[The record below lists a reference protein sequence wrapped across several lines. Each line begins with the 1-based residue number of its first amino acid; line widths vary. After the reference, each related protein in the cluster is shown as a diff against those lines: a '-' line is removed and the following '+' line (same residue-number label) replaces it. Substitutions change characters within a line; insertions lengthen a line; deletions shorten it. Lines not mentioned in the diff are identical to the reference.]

1 VKIKTQLRPG
11 ILIIAVLVAGTPI
24 LGDDLDTRVA
34 TVLKATPL
42 IDGHNDLPWQY
53 LRRVNNHLSQLDL
66 ASDLTQI
73 DNPTDTDLP
82 RLRRGM
88 VGGLFWSVYVPI
100 EAYGGNPSAVQA
112 VINQIDFVKRL
123 VNHYDSDLEL
133 ALDASSIR
141 RIHASGKIASLIGME
156 GGHSINNSLAS
167 LRQLYDLGARYM
179 TLTHSKGL
187 LWADSATDTQRHGGL
202 TQFGE
207 LVVLEMNRLGMMVD
221 LSHVSVETMRDALRV
236 SRSPVIFSHSSAY
249 GVTQHARNVPD
260 DVLALVGKKRGVVMV
275 NYLTSYVS
283 ESMRLH
289 RVALERHEEMLN
301 QDHDPDRVAELMS
314 QWSARHPAPEV
325 TLFDVADH
333 IDHIKAVAGIEAIG
347 LGADFDGMPPGPVGL
362 EDVSTYPALLK
373 ELLIRGYSDQ
383 DIAKIAGENL
393 LRVMNDA
400 EAVAAR
406 LQTLE
411 PPRDDLLHE
420 IDFEHDFEHNA
431 AQAQ

>member
-1 VKIKTQLRPG
+1 MNIVMRLCPRV
-11 ILIIAVLVAGTPI
+11 LMIAVLVSGNLVLA
-24 LGDDLDTRVA
+24 DDLDTRVA

-53 LRRVNNHLSQLDL
+53 HRRVNNHLSQLDL

-73 DNPTDTDLP
+73 ERPTDTDLP
-82 RLRRGM
+82 RLRRGR

-100 EAYGGNPSAVQA
+100 EGYGGKPSAVQA
-112 VINQIDFVKRL
+112 VMDQIDLVKRL
-123 VNHYDSDLEL
+123 INHHEDDLEL

-141 RIHASGKIASLIGME
+141 RIHKAGKIASLIGME

-167 LRQLYDLGARYM
+167 LRQLYELGARYM

-187 LWADSATDTQRHGGL
+187 LWADSATDTPRHGGL
-202 TQFGE
+202 TGFGE

-236 SRSPVIFSHSSAY
+236 SRAPVIFSHSSAY
-249 GVTQHARNVPD
+249 AVTQHARNVPD
-260 DVLALVGKKRGVVMV
+260 DILALVGKKRGVVMV

-283 ESMRLH
+283 EPMRLY
-289 RVALERHEEMLN
+289 RVALERHQAMLN
-301 QDHDPDRVAELMS
+301 RDHEPDAAGELMA
-314 QWSARHPAPEV
+314 QWSALHPAPEV

-383 DIAKIAGENL
+383 DIANIAGENL
-393 LRVMNDA
+393 LRVMTDV

-406 LQTLE
+406 LRTLE
-411 PPRDDLLHE
+411 TPRDDLLHE
-420 IDFEHDFEHNA
+420 IDRMHS
-431 AQAQ
+431 AQKTQ

>member
-1 VKIKTQLRPG
+1 M
-11 ILIIAVLVAGTPI
+11 IAVLVSGNLVLA
-24 LGDDLDTRVA
+24 DDLDTRVA

-53 LRRVNNHLSQLDL
+53 HRRVNNHLSQLDL

-73 DNPTDTDLP
+73 ERPTDTDLP
-82 RLRRGM
+82 RLRRGR
-88 VGGLFWSVYVPI
+88 VGGLFWSVYIPI
-100 EAYGGNPSAVQA
+100 EGYGGKPSAVQA
-112 VINQIDFVKRL
+112 VMDQIDLVKRL
-123 VNHYDSDLEL
+123 INHHEDDLEL

-141 RIHASGKIASLIGME
+141 RIHKAGKIASLIGME

-167 LRQLYDLGARYM
+167 LRQLYELGARYM

-187 LWADSATDTQRHGGL
+187 LWADSATDTPRHGGL
-202 TQFGE
+202 TGFGE

-236 SRSPVIFSHSSAY
+236 SRAPVIFSHSSAY
-249 GVTQHARNVPD
+249 AVTQHARNVPD
-260 DVLALVGKKRGVVMV
+260 DILALVGKKRGVVMV

-283 ESMRLH
+283 EPMRLY
-289 RVALERHEEMLN
+289 RVALERHQAMLN
-301 QDHDPDRVAELMS
+301 RDHEPDAAGELMA
-314 QWSARHPAPEV
+314 QWSALHPAPEV

-383 DIAKIAGENL
+383 DIANIAGENL
-393 LRVMNDA
+393 LRVMTDV

-406 LQTLE
+406 LRTLE
-411 PPRDDLLHE
+411 TPRDDLLHE
-420 IDFEHDFEHNA
+420 IDRMHS
-431 AQAQ
+431 AQKTQ

>member
-1 VKIKTQLRPG
+1 MKIKTQLRPG

-88 VGGLFWSVYVPI
+88 VGGIFWSVYVPI

-301 QDHDPDRVAELMS
+301 QDHEPDRVAELMS

>member
-1 VKIKTQLRPG
+1 MNIVMRLCPRV
-11 ILIIAVLVAGTPI
+11 LMIAVLASGNPVLA
-24 LGDDLDTRVA
+24 DDLDTRVA

-53 LRRVNNHLSQLDL
+53 HRRVNNHLSQLDL

-73 DNPTDTDLP
+73 ERPTDTDLP
-82 RLRRGM
+82 RLRRGR
-88 VGGLFWSVYVPI
+88 VGGLFWSVYIPI
-100 EAYGGNPSAVQA
+100 EGYGGKPSAVQA
-112 VINQIDFVKRL
+112 VMDQIDLVKRL
-123 VNHYDSDLEL
+123 INHHEDDLEL

-141 RIHASGKIASLIGME
+141 RIHKAGKIASLIGME

-167 LRQLYDLGARYM
+167 LRQLYELGARYM

-187 LWADSATDTQRHGGL
+187 LWADSATDTPRHGGL
-202 TQFGE
+202 TGFGE

-236 SRSPVIFSHSSAY
+236 SRAPVIFSHSSAY
-249 GVTQHARNVPD
+249 AVTQHARNVPD
-260 DVLALVGKKRGVVMV
+260 DILALVGKKRGVVMV

-283 ESMRLH
+283 EPMRLY
-289 RVALERHEEMLN
+289 RVALERHQAMLN
-301 QDHDPDRVAELMS
+301 RDHEPDAAGELMA
-314 QWSARHPAPEV
+314 QWSALHPAPEV

-383 DIAKIAGENL
+383 DIANIAGENL
-393 LRVMNDA
+393 LRVMTDV

-406 LQTLE
+406 LRTLE
-411 PPRDDLLHE
+411 TPRDDLLHD
-420 IDFEHDFEHNA
+420 IDRMHS
-431 AQAQ
+431 AQKTQ

>member
-1 VKIKTQLRPG
+1 MNIVMRLCPRV
-11 ILIIAVLVAGTPI
+11 LMIAVLVSGNLVLA
-24 LGDDLDTRVA
+24 DDLDTRVA

-53 LRRVNNHLSQLDL
+53 HRRVNNHLSQLDL

-73 DNPTDTDLP
+73 ERPTDTDLP
-82 RLRRGM
+82 RLRRGR
-88 VGGLFWSVYVPI
+88 VGGLFWSVYIPI
-100 EAYGGNPSAVQA
+100 EGYGGKPSAVQA
-112 VINQIDFVKRL
+112 VMDQIDLVKRL
-123 VNHYDSDLEL
+123 INHHEDDLEL

-141 RIHASGKIASLIGME
+141 RIHKAGKIASLIGME

-167 LRQLYDLGARYM
+167 LRQLYELGARYM

-187 LWADSATDTQRHGGL
+187 LWADSATDTPRHGGL
-202 TQFGE
+202 TGFGE

-236 SRSPVIFSHSSAY
+236 SRAPVIFSHSSAY
-249 GVTQHARNVPD
+249 AVTQHARNVPD
-260 DVLALVGKKRGVVMV
+260 DILALVGKKRGVVMV

-283 ESMRLH
+283 EPMRLY
-289 RVALERHEEMLN
+289 RVALERHQAMLN
-301 QDHDPDRVAELMS
+301 RDHEPDAAGELMA
-314 QWSARHPAPEV
+314 QWSALHPAPEV

-383 DIAKIAGENL
+383 DIANIAGENL
-393 LRVMNDA
+393 LRVMTDV

-406 LQTLE
+406 LRTLE
-411 PPRDDLLHE
+411 TPRDDLLHE
-420 IDFEHDFEHNA
+420 IDRMHS
-431 AQAQ
+431 AQKTQ

>member
-1 VKIKTQLRPG
+1 MNIVMRLCPRV
-11 ILIIAVLVAGTPI
+11 LMIAVLVSGNLVLA
-24 LGDDLDTRVA
+24 DDLDTRVA

-53 LRRVNNHLSQLDL
+53 HRRVNNHLSQLDL

-73 DNPTDTDLP
+73 ERPTDTDLP
-82 RLRRGM
+82 RLRRGR
-88 VGGLFWSVYVPI
+88 VGGLFWSVYIPI
-100 EAYGGNPSAVQA
+100 EGYGGKPSAVQA
-112 VINQIDFVKRL
+112 VMDQIDLVKRL
-123 VNHYDSDLEL
+123 INHHEDDLEL

-141 RIHASGKIASLIGME
+141 RIHKAGKIASLIGME

-167 LRQLYDLGARYM
+167 LRQLYELGARYM

-187 LWADSATDTQRHGGL
+187 LWADSATDTPRHGGL
-202 TQFGE
+202 TGFGE

-236 SRSPVIFSHSSAY
+236 SRAPVIFSHSSAY
-249 GVTQHARNVPD
+249 AVTQHARNVPD
-260 DVLALVGKKRGVVMV
+260 DILALVGKKRGVVMV

-283 ESMRLH
+283 EPMRLY
-289 RVALERHEEMLN
+289 RVALERHQAMLN
-301 QDHDPDRVAELMS
+301 RDHEPD
-314 QWSARHPAPEV
+314 
-325 TLFDVADH
+325 
-333 IDHIKAVAGIEAIG
+333 IEAIG

-383 DIAKIAGENL
+383 DIANIAGENL
-393 LRVMNDA
+393 LRVMTDV

-406 LQTLE
+406 LRTLE
-411 PPRDDLLHE
+411 TPRDDLLHE
-420 IDFEHDFEHNA
+420 IDRMHS
-431 AQAQ
+431 AQKTQ

>member
-1 VKIKTQLRPG
+1 MNIVMRLCPRV
-11 ILIIAVLVAGTPI
+11 LMIAVLASGNLVLA
-24 LGDDLDTRVA
+24 DDLDTRVA

-53 LRRVNNHLSQLDL
+53 HRRVNNHLSQLDL

-73 DNPTDTDLP
+73 ERPTDTDLP
-82 RLRRGM
+82 RLRRGR
-88 VGGLFWSVYVPI
+88 VGGLFWSVYIPI
-100 EAYGGNPSAVQA
+100 EGYGGKPSAVQA
-112 VINQIDFVKRL
+112 AMDQIDLVKRL
-123 VNHYDSDLEL
+123 INHHEDDLEL
-133 ALDASSIR
+133 VLDASSIR
-141 RIHASGKIASLIGME
+141 RIHKAGKIASLIGME

-167 LRQLYDLGARYM
+167 LRQLYELGARYM

-187 LWADSATDTQRHGGL
+187 LWADSATDTPRHGGL
-202 TQFGE
+202 TGFGE

-236 SRSPVIFSHSSAY
+236 SRAPVIFSHSSAY
-249 GVTQHARNVPD
+249 AVTQHARNVPD
-260 DVLALVGKKRGVVMV
+260 DILALVGKKRGVVMV

-283 ESMRLH
+283 EPMRLY
-289 RVALERHEEMLN
+289 RVALERHQAMLN
-301 QDHDPDRVAELMS
+301 RDHEPDAAGELMA
-314 QWSARHPAPEV
+314 QWSALHPAPEV

-393 LRVMNDA
+393 LRVMTDV

-406 LQTLE
+406 LRTLE
-411 PPRDDLLHE
+411 TPRDDLLHE
-420 IDFEHDFEHNA
+420 IDRMHS
-431 AQAQ
+431 AQKTQ

>member
-1 VKIKTQLRPG
+1 MKIKTQLCPG

-82 RLRRGM
+82 RLRRGL
-88 VGGLFWSVYVPI
+88 VGGIFWSVYVPI

-420 IDFEHDFEHNA
+420 IDFEHNFEHNA

>member
-1 VKIKTQLRPG
+1 MNIVMRLCPRV
-11 ILIIAVLVAGTPI
+11 LMIAVLVSGNLVLA
-24 LGDDLDTRVA
+24 DDLDTRVA

-53 LRRVNNHLSQLDL
+53 HRRVNNHLSQLDL

-73 DNPTDTDLP
+73 ERPTDTDLP
-82 RLRRGM
+82 RLRRGR
-88 VGGLFWSVYVPI
+88 VGGLFWSVYIPI
-100 EAYGGNPSAVQA
+100 EGYGGKPSAVQA
-112 VINQIDFVKRL
+112 VMDQIDLVKRL
-123 VNHYDSDLEL
+123 INHHEDDLEL
-133 ALDASSIR
+133 ALDARSIR
-141 RIHASGKIASLIGME
+141 RIHKAGKIASLIGME

-167 LRQLYDLGARYM
+167 LRQLYELGARYM

-187 LWADSATDTQRHGGL
+187 LWADSATDTPRHGGL
-202 TQFGE
+202 TGFGE

-236 SRSPVIFSHSSAY
+236 SRAPVIFSHSSAY
-249 GVTQHARNVPD
+249 AVTQHARNVPD
-260 DVLALVGKKRGVVMV
+260 DILALVGKKRGVVMV

-283 ESMRLH
+283 EPMRLY
-289 RVALERHEEMLN
+289 RVALERHQAMLN
-301 QDHDPDRVAELMS
+301 RDHEPDAAGELMA
-314 QWSARHPAPEV
+314 QWSALHPAPEV

-383 DIAKIAGENL
+383 DIANIAGENL
-393 LRVMNDA
+393 LRVMTDV

-406 LQTLE
+406 LRTLE
-411 PPRDDLLHE
+411 TPRDDLLHE
-420 IDFEHDFEHNA
+420 IDRMHS
-431 AQAQ
+431 AQKTQ

>member
-1 VKIKTQLRPG
+1 MNIVMRLCPRV
-11 ILIIAVLVAGTPI
+11 LMIAVLVSGNLVLA
-24 LGDDLDTRVA
+24 DDLDTRVA

-53 LRRVNNHLSQLDL
+53 HRRVNNHLSQLDL

-73 DNPTDTDLP
+73 ERPTDTDLP
-82 RLRRGM
+82 RLRRGR
-88 VGGLFWSVYVPI
+88 VGGLFWSVYIPI
-100 EAYGGNPSAVQA
+100 EGYGGKPSAVQA
-112 VINQIDFVKRL
+112 VMDQIDLVKRL
-123 VNHYDSDLEL
+123 INHHEDDLEL

-141 RIHASGKIASLIGME
+141 RIHKAGKIASLIGME

-167 LRQLYDLGARYM
+167 LRQLYELGARYM

-187 LWADSATDTQRHGGL
+187 LWADSATDTPRHGGL
-202 TQFGE
+202 TGFGE

-236 SRSPVIFSHSSAY
+236 SRAPVIFSHSSAY
-249 GVTQHARNVPD
+249 AVTQHARNVPD
-260 DVLALVGKKRGVVMV
+260 DILALVGKKRGVVMV

-283 ESMRLH
+283 EPMRLY
-289 RVALERHEEMLN
+289 RVALERHQAMLN
-301 QDHDPDRVAELMS
+301 RDHEPDAAGGLMA
-314 QWSARHPAPEV
+314 QWSALHPAPEV

-393 LRVMNDA
+393 LRVMTDV

-406 LQTLE
+406 LRTLE
-411 PPRDDLLHE
+411 TPRDDLLHE
-420 IDFEHDFEHNA
+420 IDRMHS
-431 AQAQ
+431 AQKTQ

>member
-1 VKIKTQLRPG
+1 M
-11 ILIIAVLVAGTPI
+11 IAVLASGNPVLA
-24 LGDDLDTRVA
+24 DDLDTRVA

-53 LRRVNNHLSQLDL
+53 HRRVNNHLSQLDL

-73 DNPTDTDLP
+73 ERPTDTDLP
-82 RLRRGM
+82 RLRRGR
-88 VGGLFWSVYVPI
+88 VGGLFWSVYIPI
-100 EAYGGNPSAVQA
+100 EGYGGKPSAVQA
-112 VINQIDFVKRL
+112 VMDQIDLVKRL
-123 VNHYDSDLEL
+123 INHHEDDLEL

-141 RIHASGKIASLIGME
+141 RIHKAGKIASLIGME

-167 LRQLYDLGARYM
+167 LRQLYELGARYM

-187 LWADSATDTQRHGGL
+187 LWADSATDTPRHGGL
-202 TQFGE
+202 TGFGE

-236 SRSPVIFSHSSAY
+236 SRAPVIFSHSSAY
-249 GVTQHARNVPD
+249 AVTQHARNVPD
-260 DVLALVGKKRGVVMV
+260 DILALVGKKRGVVMV

-283 ESMRLH
+283 EPMRLY
-289 RVALERHEEMLN
+289 RVALERHQAMLN
-301 QDHDPDRVAELMS
+301 RDHEPDAAGELMA
-314 QWSARHPAPEV
+314 QWSALHPAPEV

-383 DIAKIAGENL
+383 DIANIAGENL
-393 LRVMNDA
+393 LRVMTDV

-406 LQTLE
+406 LRTLE
-411 PPRDDLLHE
+411 TPRDDLLHE
-420 IDFEHDFEHNA
+420 IDRMHS
-431 AQAQ
+431 AQKTQ

>member
-1 VKIKTQLRPG
+1 MNIVMRLCPRV
-11 ILIIAVLVAGTPI
+11 LMIAVLVSGNLVLA
-24 LGDDLDTRVA
+24 DDLDTRVA

-53 LRRVNNHLSQLDL
+53 HRRVNNHLSQLDL

-73 DNPTDTDLP
+73 ERPTDTDLP
-82 RLRRGM
+82 RLRRGR
-88 VGGLFWSVYVPI
+88 VGGLFWSVYIPI
-100 EAYGGNPSAVQA
+100 EGYGGKPSAVQA
-112 VINQIDFVKRL
+112 VMDQIDLVKRL
-123 VNHYDSDLEL
+123 INHHEDDLEL

-141 RIHASGKIASLIGME
+141 RIHKVGKIASLIGME

-167 LRQLYDLGARYM
+167 LRQLYELGARYM

-187 LWADSATDTQRHGGL
+187 LWADSATDTPRHGGL
-202 TQFGE
+202 TGFGE

-236 SRSPVIFSHSSAY
+236 SRAPVIFSHSSAY
-249 GVTQHARNVPD
+249 AVTQHARNVPD
-260 DVLALVGKKRGVVMV
+260 DILALVGKKRGVVMV

-283 ESMRLH
+283 EPMRLY
-289 RVALERHEEMLN
+289 RVALERHQAMLN
-301 QDHDPDRVAELMS
+301 RDHEPDAAGELMA
-314 QWSARHPAPEV
+314 QWLALHPAPEV

-383 DIAKIAGENL
+383 DIANIAGENL
-393 LRVMNDA
+393 LRVMTDV

-406 LQTLE
+406 LRTLE
-411 PPRDDLLHE
+411 TPRDDLLHE
-420 IDFEHDFEHNA
+420 IDRMHS
-431 AQAQ
+431 AQKTQ

>member
-1 VKIKTQLRPG
+1 MNIVMRLCPRVLT
-11 ILIIAVLVAGTPI
+11 IAVLVSGNLVLA
-24 LGDDLDTRVA
+24 DDLDTRVA

-53 LRRVNNHLSQLDL
+53 HRRVNNHLSQLDL

-73 DNPTDTDLP
+73 ERPTDTDLP
-82 RLRRGM
+82 RLRRGR
-88 VGGLFWSVYVPI
+88 VGGLFWSVYIPI
-100 EAYGGNPSAVQA
+100 EGYGGKPSAVQA
-112 VINQIDFVKRL
+112 VMDQIDLVKRL
-123 VNHYDSDLEL
+123 INHHEDDLEL

-141 RIHASGKIASLIGME
+141 RIHKAGKIASLIGME
-156 GGHSINNSLAS
+156 SGHSINNSLAS
-167 LRQLYDLGARYM
+167 LRQLYELGARYM

-187 LWADSATDTQRHGGL
+187 LWADSATDTPRHGGL
-202 TQFGE
+202 TGFGE

-236 SRSPVIFSHSSAY
+236 SRAPVIFSHSSAY
-249 GVTQHARNVPD
+249 AVTQHARNVPD
-260 DVLALVGKKRGVVMV
+260 DILALVGKKRGVVMV

-283 ESMRLH
+283 EPMRLY
-289 RVALERHEEMLN
+289 RVALERHQAMLN
-301 QDHDPDRVAELMS
+301 RDHEPDAAGELMA
-314 QWSARHPAPEV
+314 QWSALHPAPEV

-383 DIAKIAGENL
+383 DIANIAGENL
-393 LRVMNDA
+393 LRVMTDV

-406 LQTLE
+406 LRTLE
-411 PPRDDLLHE
+411 TPRDDLLHE
-420 IDFEHDFEHNA
+420 IDRMHS
-431 AQAQ
+431 AQKTQ

>member
-1 VKIKTQLRPG
+1 MNIVMRLCPRV
-11 ILIIAVLVAGTPI
+11 LMIAVLASGNPVLA
-24 LGDDLDTRVA
+24 DDLDTRVA

-53 LRRVNNHLSQLDL
+53 HRRVNNHLSQLDL

-73 DNPTDTDLP
+73 ERPTDTDLP
-82 RLRRGM
+82 RLRRGR
-88 VGGLFWSVYVPI
+88 VGGLFWSVYIPI
-100 EAYGGNPSAVQA
+100 EGYGGKPSAVQA
-112 VINQIDFVKRL
+112 VMDQIDLVKRL
-123 VNHYDSDLEL
+123 INHHEDDLEL

-141 RIHASGKIASLIGME
+141 KIHKAGKIASLIGME

-167 LRQLYDLGARYM
+167 LRQLYELGARYM
-179 TLTHSKGL
+179 ALTHSKGL
-187 LWADSATDTQRHGGL
+187 LWADSATDTPRHGGL
-202 TQFGE
+202 TGFGE

-236 SRSPVIFSHSSAY
+236 SRAPVIFSHSSAY
-249 GVTQHARNVPD
+249 AVTQHARNVPD
-260 DVLALVGKKRGVVMV
+260 DILALVGKKRGVVMV

-283 ESMRLH
+283 EPMRLY
-289 RVALERHEEMLN
+289 RVALERHQAMLN
-301 QDHDPDRVAELMS
+301 RDHEPDAAGELMA
-314 QWSARHPAPEV
+314 QWSALHPAPEV

-347 LGADFDGMPPGPVGL
+347 LGADFDGMPHGPVGL

-393 LRVMNDA
+393 LRVMTDV

-406 LQTLE
+406 LRTLE
-411 PPRDDLLHE
+411 TPRDDLLHE
-420 IDFEHDFEHNA
+420 IDRMHS
-431 AQAQ
+431 AQKTQ

>member
-1 VKIKTQLRPG
+1 MRLCPRVLM
-11 ILIIAVLVAGTPI
+11 IAVLASGNPVLA
-24 LGDDLDTRVA
+24 DDLDTRVA

-53 LRRVNNHLSQLDL
+53 HRRVNNHLSQLDL

-73 DNPTDTDLP
+73 ERPTDTDLP
-82 RLRRGM
+82 RLRRGR
-88 VGGLFWSVYVPI
+88 VGGLFWSVYIPI
-100 EAYGGNPSAVQA
+100 EGYGGKPSAVQA
-112 VINQIDFVKRL
+112 VMDQIDLVKRL
-123 VNHYDSDLEL
+123 INHHEDDLEL

-141 RIHASGKIASLIGME
+141 RIHKAGKIASLIGME

-167 LRQLYDLGARYM
+167 LRQLYELGARYM

-187 LWADSATDTQRHGGL
+187 LWADSATDTPRHGGL
-202 TQFGE
+202 TGFGE

-236 SRSPVIFSHSSAY
+236 SRAPVIFSHSSAY
-249 GVTQHARNVPD
+249 AVTQHARNVPD
-260 DVLALVGKKRGVVMV
+260 DILALVGKKRGVVMV

-283 ESMRLH
+283 EPMRLY
-289 RVALERHEEMLN
+289 RVALERHQAMLN
-301 QDHDPDRVAELMS
+301 RDHEPDAAGELMA
-314 QWSARHPAPEV
+314 QWSALHPAPEV

-393 LRVMNDA
+393 LRVMTDV

-406 LQTLE
+406 LRTLE
-411 PPRDDLLHE
+411 TPRDDLLHE
-420 IDFEHDFEHNA
+420 IDRMHS
-431 AQAQ
+431 AQKTQ

>member
-1 VKIKTQLRPG
+1 MNIVMRLCPRV
-11 ILIIAVLVAGTPI
+11 LMIAVLASGN
-24 LGDDLDTRVA
+24 LLLADDLDTRVA

-53 LRRVNNHLSQLDL
+53 HRRVNNHLSQLDL

-73 DNPTDTDLP
+73 ERPTDTDLP
-82 RLRRGM
+82 RLRRGR
-88 VGGLFWSVYVPI
+88 VGGLFWSVYIPI
-100 EAYGGNPSAVQA
+100 EGYGGKPSAVQA
-112 VINQIDFVKRL
+112 VMDQIDLVKRL
-123 VNHYDSDLEL
+123 INHHEDDLEL

-141 RIHASGKIASLIGME
+141 RIHKAGKIASLIGME

-167 LRQLYDLGARYM
+167 LRQLYELGARYM

-187 LWADSATDTQRHGGL
+187 LWADSATDTPRHGGL
-202 TQFGE
+202 TGFGE

-236 SRSPVIFSHSSAY
+236 SRAPVIFSHSSAY
-249 GVTQHARNVPD
+249 AVTQHARNVPD
-260 DVLALVGKKRGVVMV
+260 DILALVGKKRGVVMV

-283 ESMRLH
+283 EPMRLY
-289 RVALERHEEMLN
+289 RVALERHQAMLN
-301 QDHDPDRVAELMS
+301 RDHEPDAAGELMA
-314 QWSARHPAPEV
+314 QWSALHPAPEV

-383 DIAKIAGENL
+383 DIANIAGENL
-393 LRVMNDA
+393 LRVMTDV

-406 LQTLE
+406 LRTLE
-411 PPRDDLLHE
+411 TPRDDLLHE
-420 IDFEHDFEHNA
+420 IDRMHS
-431 AQAQ
+431 AQKTQ

>member
-1 VKIKTQLRPG
+1 VKIKTQLCPG

-88 VGGLFWSVYVPI
+88 VGGIFWSVYVPI

-221 LSHVSVETMRDALRV
+221 LSHVSVETMRDALRL

>member
-1 VKIKTQLRPG
+1 MNIVMRLCPRV
-11 ILIIAVLVAGTPI
+11 LMIAVLVSGNLVLA
-24 LGDDLDTRVA
+24 DDLDTRVA

-53 LRRVNNHLSQLDL
+53 HRRVNNHLSQLDL

-73 DNPTDTDLP
+73 ERPTDTDLP
-82 RLRRGM
+82 RLRRGR
-88 VGGLFWSVYVPI
+88 VGGLFWSVYIPI
-100 EAYGGNPSAVQA
+100 EGYGGKPSAVQA
-112 VINQIDFVKRL
+112 VMDQIDLVKRL
-123 VNHYDSDLEL
+123 INHHEDDLEL

-141 RIHASGKIASLIGME
+141 RIHKAGKIASLIGME

-167 LRQLYDLGARYM
+167 LRQLYELGARYM

-187 LWADSATDTQRHGGL
+187 LWADSATDTPRHGGL
-202 TQFGE
+202 TEFGE

-236 SRSPVIFSHSSAY
+236 SRAPVIFSHSSAY
-249 GVTQHARNVPD
+249 AVTQHARNVPD
-260 DVLALVGKKRGVVMV
+260 DILALVGKKRGVVMV

-283 ESMRLH
+283 EPMRLY
-289 RVALERHEEMLN
+289 RVALERHQAMLN
-301 QDHDPDRVAELMS
+301 RDHEPDAAGELMA
-314 QWSARHPAPEV
+314 QWSALNPAPEV

-383 DIAKIAGENL
+383 DIANIAGENL
-393 LRVMNDA
+393 LRVMTDV

-406 LQTLE
+406 LRTLE
-411 PPRDDLLHE
+411 TPRDDLLHE
-420 IDFEHDFEHNA
+420 IDRMHS
-431 AQAQ
+431 AQKTQ

>member
-1 VKIKTQLRPG
+1 MNIVMRLCPKVLM
-11 ILIIAVLVAGTPI
+11 IAVLVSGNLVLA
-24 LGDDLDTRVA
+24 DDLDTRVA

-53 LRRVNNHLSQLDL
+53 HRRVNNHLSQLDL

-73 DNPTDTDLP
+73 ERPTDTDLP
-82 RLRRGM
+82 RLRRGR
-88 VGGLFWSVYVPI
+88 VGGLFWSVYIPI
-100 EAYGGNPSAVQA
+100 EGYGGKPSAVQA
-112 VINQIDFVKRL
+112 VMDQIDLVKRL
-123 VNHYDSDLEL
+123 INHHEDDLEL

-141 RIHASGKIASLIGME
+141 RIHKAGKIASLIGME

-167 LRQLYDLGARYM
+167 LRQLYELGARYM

-187 LWADSATDTQRHGGL
+187 LWADSATDTPRHGGL
-202 TQFGE
+202 TGFGE

-236 SRSPVIFSHSSAY
+236 SRAPVIFSHSSAY
-249 GVTQHARNVPD
+249 AVTQHARNVPD
-260 DVLALVGKKRGVVMV
+260 DILALVGKKRGVVMV

-283 ESMRLH
+283 EPMRLY
-289 RVALERHEEMLN
+289 RVALERHQAMLN
-301 QDHDPDRVAELMS
+301 RDHEPDAAGELMA
-314 QWSARHPAPEV
+314 QWSALHPAPEV

-383 DIAKIAGENL
+383 DIANIAGENL
-393 LRVMNDA
+393 LRVMTDV

-406 LQTLE
+406 LRTLE
-411 PPRDDLLHE
+411 TPRDDLLHE
-420 IDFEHDFEHNA
+420 IDRMHS
-431 AQAQ
+431 AQKTQ

>member
-1 VKIKTQLRPG
+1 VKIKTQLCPG

-88 VGGLFWSVYVPI
+88 VGGIFWSVYVPI

-301 QDHDPDRVAELMS
+301 QDHEPDRVAELMS

>member
-1 VKIKTQLRPG
+1 MNIVMRLCPRV
-11 ILIIAVLVAGTPI
+11 LMIAVLASGNLVLA
-24 LGDDLDTRVA
+24 DDLDTRVA

-53 LRRVNNHLSQLDL
+53 HRRVNNHLLQLDL

-73 DNPTDTDLP
+73 ERPTDTDLP
-82 RLRRGM
+82 RLRRGR
-88 VGGLFWSVYVPI
+88 VGGLFWSVYIPV
-100 EAYGGNPSAVQA
+100 EEYGGKPSAVQA
-112 VINQIDFVKRL
+112 VMDQIDLVKRL
-123 VNHYDSDLEL
+123 INHHEDDLEL

-141 RIHASGKIASLIGME
+141 RIHKAGKIASLIGME

-167 LRQLYDLGARYM
+167 LRQLYELGARYM

-187 LWADSATDTQRHGGL
+187 LWADSATDTPRHGGL
-202 TQFGE
+202 TGFGE

-236 SRSPVIFSHSSAY
+236 SRAPVIFSHSSAY
-249 GVTQHARNVPD
+249 AVTQHARNVPD
-260 DVLALVGKKRGVVMV
+260 DILALVGKKRGVVMV

-283 ESMRLH
+283 EPMRLY
-289 RVALERHEEMLN
+289 RVALERHQAMLN
-301 QDHDPDRVAELMS
+301 RDHEPDAAGELMA
-314 QWSARHPAPEV
+314 QWSALHPAPEV

-383 DIAKIAGENL
+383 DIANIAGENL
-393 LRVMNDA
+393 LRVMTDV

-406 LQTLE
+406 LRTLE
-411 PPRDDLLHE
+411 TPRDDLLHE
-420 IDFEHDFEHNA
+420 IDRMHS
-431 AQAQ
+431 AQKTQ

>member
-1 VKIKTQLRPG
+1 MNIVMRLCPRV
-11 ILIIAVLVAGTPI
+11 LMIAVLASGNPVLA
-24 LGDDLDTRVA
+24 DDLDTRVA

-53 LRRVNNHLSQLDL
+53 HRRVNNHLSQLDL

-73 DNPTDTDLP
+73 ERPTDTDLP
-82 RLRRGM
+82 RLRRGR
-88 VGGLFWSVYVPI
+88 VGGLFWSVYIPI
-100 EAYGGNPSAVQA
+100 EGYGGKPSAVQA
-112 VINQIDFVKRL
+112 VMDQIDLVKRL
-123 VNHYDSDLEL
+123 INHHEDDLEL

-141 RIHASGKIASLIGME
+141 RIHKVGKIASLIGME

-167 LRQLYDLGARYM
+167 LRQLYELGARYM

-187 LWADSATDTQRHGGL
+187 LWADSATDTPRHGGL
-202 TQFGE
+202 TGFGE

-236 SRSPVIFSHSSAY
+236 SRAPVIFSHSSAY
-249 GVTQHARNVPD
+249 AVTQHARNVPD
-260 DVLALVGKKRGVVMV
+260 DILALVGKKRGVVMV

-283 ESMRLH
+283 EPMRLY
-289 RVALERHEEMLN
+289 RVALERHQAMLN
-301 QDHDPDRVAELMS
+301 RDHEPDAAGELMA
-314 QWSARHPAPEV
+314 QWSALHPAPEV

-383 DIAKIAGENL
+383 DIANIAGENL
-393 LRVMNDA
+393 LRVMTDV

-406 LQTLE
+406 LRTLE
-411 PPRDDLLHE
+411 TPRDDLLHE
-420 IDFEHDFEHNA
+420 IDRMHS
-431 AQAQ
+431 AQKTQ

>member
-1 VKIKTQLRPG
+1 MKIKTQLRAG

>member
-1 VKIKTQLRPG
+1 MNIVMRLCPRV
-11 ILIIAVLVAGTPI
+11 LMIAVLASGNLVLA
-24 LGDDLDTRVA
+24 DDLDTRVA

-53 LRRVNNHLSQLDL
+53 HRRVNNHLSQLDL

-73 DNPTDTDLP
+73 ERPTDTDLP
-82 RLRRGM
+82 RLRRGR
-88 VGGLFWSVYVPI
+88 VGGLFWSVYIPI
-100 EAYGGNPSAVQA
+100 EGYGGKPSAVQA
-112 VINQIDFVKRL
+112 VMDQIDLVKRL
-123 VNHYDSDLEL
+123 INHHEDDLEL

-141 RIHASGKIASLIGME
+141 RIHKAGKIASLIGME

-167 LRQLYDLGARYM
+167 LRQLYELGARYM

-187 LWADSATDTQRHGGL
+187 LWADSATDTPRHGGL
-202 TQFGE
+202 TGFGE

-221 LSHVSVETMRDALRV
+221 LSHVSVETMLDALRV
-236 SRSPVIFSHSSAY
+236 SRAPVIFSHSSAY
-249 GVTQHARNVPD
+249 AVTQHARNVPD
-260 DVLALVGKKRGVVMV
+260 DILALVGKKRGVVMV

-283 ESMRLH
+283 EQMRLY
-289 RVALERHEEMLN
+289 RVALERHQAMLN
-301 QDHDPDRVAELMS
+301 RDHEPDAAGELMA
-314 QWSARHPAPEV
+314 QWSALHPAPEV

-383 DIAKIAGENL
+383 DIANIAGENL
-393 LRVMNDA
+393 LRVMTDV

-406 LQTLE
+406 LRTLE
-411 PPRDDLLHE
+411 TPRDDLLHE
-420 IDFEHDFEHNA
+420 IDRMHS
-431 AQAQ
+431 AQKTQ

>member
-1 VKIKTQLRPG
+1 MNIVMRLCPRV
-11 ILIIAVLVAGTPI
+11 LMIAVLVSGNLVLA
-24 LGDDLDTRVA
+24 DDLDTRVA

-53 LRRVNNHLSQLDL
+53 HRRVNNHLSQLDL

-73 DNPTDTDLP
+73 ERPTDTDLP
-82 RLRRGM
+82 RLRRGR
-88 VGGLFWSVYVPI
+88 VGGLFWSVYIPI
-100 EAYGGNPSAVQA
+100 EGYGGKPSAVQA
-112 VINQIDFVKRL
+112 VMDQIDLVKRL
-123 VNHYDSDLEL
+123 INHHEDDLEL

-141 RIHASGKIASLIGME
+141 RIHKAGKIASLIGME

-167 LRQLYDLGARYM
+167 LRQLYELGARYM

-187 LWADSATDTQRHGGL
+187 LWADSATDTPRHGGL
-202 TQFGE
+202 TGFGE

-236 SRSPVIFSHSSAY
+236 SRAPVIFSHSSAY
-249 GVTQHARNVPD
+249 AVTQHARNVPD
-260 DVLALVGKKRGVVMV
+260 DILALVGKKRGVVMV

-283 ESMRLH
+283 EPMRLY
-289 RVALERHEEMLN
+289 RVALERHQAMLN
-301 QDHDPDRVAELMS
+301 RDHEPDAAGELMA
-314 QWSARHPAPEV
+314 QWSALHPAPEV

-347 LGADFDGMPPGPVGL
+347 LGADFDGMPRGPVGL

-383 DIAKIAGENL
+383 DIANIAGENL
-393 LRVMNDA
+393 LRVMTDV

-406 LQTLE
+406 LRTLE
-411 PPRDDLLHE
+411 TPRDDLLHE
-420 IDFEHDFEHNA
+420 IDRMHS
-431 AQAQ
+431 AQKTQ

>member
-1 VKIKTQLRPG
+1 M
-11 ILIIAVLVAGTPI
+11 IAVLASGNLVLA
-24 LGDDLDTRVA
+24 DDLDTRVA

-53 LRRVNNHLSQLDL
+53 HRRVNNHLSQLDL

-73 DNPTDTDLP
+73 ERPTDTDLP
-82 RLRRGM
+82 RLRRGR
-88 VGGLFWSVYVPI
+88 VGGLFLSVYIPI
-100 EAYGGNPSAVQA
+100 EGYGGKPSAVQA
-112 VINQIDFVKRL
+112 VMDQIDLVKRL
-123 VNHYDSDLEL
+123 INHHEDDLEL

-141 RIHASGKIASLIGME
+141 RIHKAGKIASLIGME

-167 LRQLYDLGARYM
+167 LRQLYELGARYM

-187 LWADSATDTQRHGGL
+187 LWADSATDTPRHGGL
-202 TQFGE
+202 TGFGE

-236 SRSPVIFSHSSAY
+236 SRAPVIFSHSSAY
-249 GVTQHARNVPD
+249 AVTQHARNVPD
-260 DVLALVGKKRGVVMV
+260 DMLALVGKKRGVVMV

-283 ESMRLH
+283 EPMRLY
-289 RVALERHEEMLN
+289 RVALERHQAMLN
-301 QDHDPDRVAELMS
+301 RDHEPDAAGELMA
-314 QWSARHPAPEV
+314 QWSALHPAPEV

-393 LRVMNDA
+393 LRVMTDV

-406 LQTLE
+406 LRTLE
-411 PPRDDLLHE
+411 TPRDDLLHE
-420 IDFEHDFEHNA
+420 IDRMHS
-431 AQAQ
+431 AQKTQ

>member
-1 VKIKTQLRPG
+1 MNIVMRLSPRVLT
-11 ILIIAVLVAGTPI
+11 IAVLVSGNLVLA
-24 LGDDLDTRVA
+24 DDLDTRVA

-53 LRRVNNHLSQLDL
+53 HRRVNNHLSQLDL

-73 DNPTDTDLP
+73 ERPTDTDLP
-82 RLRRGM
+82 RLRRGR
-88 VGGLFWSVYVPI
+88 VGGLFWSVYIPI
-100 EAYGGNPSAVQA
+100 EGYGGKPSAVQA
-112 VINQIDFVKRL
+112 VMDQIDLVKRL
-123 VNHYDSDLEL
+123 INHHEDDLEL

-141 RIHASGKIASLIGME
+141 RIHKAGKIASLIGME

-167 LRQLYDLGARYM
+167 LRQLYELGARYM

-187 LWADSATDTQRHGGL
+187 LWADSATDTPRHGGL
-202 TQFGE
+202 TGFGE

-236 SRSPVIFSHSSAY
+236 SRAPVIFSHSSAY
-249 GVTQHARNVPD
+249 AVTQHARNVPD
-260 DVLALVGKKRGVVMV
+260 DILALVGKKRGVVMV

-283 ESMRLH
+283 EPMRLY
-289 RVALERHEEMLN
+289 RVALERHQAMLN
-301 QDHDPDRVAELMS
+301 RDHEPDAAGELMA
-314 QWSARHPAPEV
+314 QWSALHPAPEV

-383 DIAKIAGENL
+383 DIANIAGENL
-393 LRVMNDA
+393 LRVMTDV

-406 LQTLE
+406 LRTLE
-411 PPRDDLLHE
+411 TPRDDLLHE
-420 IDFEHDFEHNA
+420 IDRMHS
-431 AQAQ
+431 AQKTQ

>member
-1 VKIKTQLRPG
+1 MNIVMRLCPRV
-11 ILIIAVLVAGTPI
+11 LMIAVLASGNLVLA
-24 LGDDLDTRVA
+24 DDLDTRVA

-53 LRRVNNHLSQLDL
+53 HRRVNNHLSQLDL

-73 DNPTDTDLP
+73 ERPTDTDLP
-82 RLRRGM
+82 RLRRGR
-88 VGGLFWSVYVPI
+88 VGGLFWSVYIPI
-100 EAYGGNPSAVQA
+100 EGHGGKPSAVQA
-112 VINQIDFVKRL
+112 VMDQIDLVKRL
-123 VNHYDSDLEL
+123 INHHEDDLEL

-141 RIHASGKIASLIGME
+141 RIHKAGKIASLIGME

-167 LRQLYDLGARYM
+167 LRQLYELGARYM

-187 LWADSATDTQRHGGL
+187 LWADSATDTPRHGGL
-202 TQFGE
+202 TGFGE

-236 SRSPVIFSHSSAY
+236 SRAPVIFSHSSAY
-249 GVTQHARNVPD
+249 AVTQHARNVPD
-260 DVLALVGKKRGVVMV
+260 DILALVGKKRGVVMV

-283 ESMRLH
+283 EPMRLY
-289 RVALERHEEMLN
+289 RVALERHQAMLN
-301 QDHDPDRVAELMS
+301 RDHEPDAAGELMA
-314 QWSARHPAPEV
+314 QWSALHPAPEV

-383 DIAKIAGENL
+383 DIANIAGENL
-393 LRVMNDA
+393 LRVMTDV

-406 LQTLE
+406 LRTLE
-411 PPRDDLLHE
+411 TPRDDLLHE
-420 IDFEHDFEHNA
+420 IDRMHS
-431 AQAQ
+431 AQKTQ

>member
-1 VKIKTQLRPG
+1 MNIVMRLCPRV
-11 ILIIAVLVAGTPI
+11 LMIAVLASGNLVLA
-24 LGDDLDTRVA
+24 DDLDTRVA

-53 LRRVNNHLSQLDL
+53 HRRVNNHLSQLDL

-73 DNPTDTDLP
+73 ERPTDTDLP
-82 RLRRGM
+82 RLRRGR
-88 VGGLFWSVYVPI
+88 VGGLFWSVYIPI
-100 EAYGGNPSAVQA
+100 EGYGGKPSAVQA
-112 VINQIDFVKRL
+112 VMDQIDLVKRL
-123 VNHYDSDLEL
+123 INHHEDDLEL

-141 RIHASGKIASLIGME
+141 RIHKAGKIASLIGME

-167 LRQLYDLGARYM
+167 LRQLYELGARYM

-187 LWADSATDTQRHGGL
+187 LWADSATDTPRHGGL
-202 TQFGE
+202 TGFGE

-236 SRSPVIFSHSSAY
+236 SRAPVIFSHSSAY
-249 GVTQHARNVPD
+249 AVTQHARNVPD
-260 DVLALVGKKRGVVMV
+260 DILALVGKKRGVVMV

-283 ESMRLH
+283 EPMRLH
-289 RVALERHEEMLN
+289 RVALERHQAMLN
-301 QDHDPDRVAELMS
+301 RDYEPDVARERMS
-314 QWSARHPAPEV
+314 QWSALHPAPEV

-383 DIAKIAGENL
+383 DIANIAGENL
-393 LRVMNDA
+393 LRVMTDV

-406 LQTLE
+406 LRTLE
-411 PPRDDLLHE
+411 TPRDDLLHE
-420 IDFEHDFEHNA
+420 IDRMHS
-431 AQAQ
+431 AQKTQ

>member
-1 VKIKTQLRPG
+1 MNIVMRLCPRV
-11 ILIIAVLVAGTPI
+11 LMIAVLASGNPVLA
-24 LGDDLDTRVA
+24 DDLDTRVA

-53 LRRVNNHLSQLDL
+53 HRRVNNHLSQLDL

-73 DNPTDTDLP
+73 ERPTDTDLP
-82 RLRRGM
+82 RLRRGR
-88 VGGLFWSVYVPI
+88 VGGLFWSVYIPI
-100 EAYGGNPSAVQA
+100 EGYGGKPSAVQT
-112 VINQIDFVKRL
+112 VMDQIDLVKRL
-123 VNHYDSDLEL
+123 INHHEDDLEL

-141 RIHASGKIASLIGME
+141 RIHKAGKIASLIGME

-167 LRQLYDLGARYM
+167 LRQLYELGARYM

-187 LWADSATDTQRHGGL
+187 LWADSATDTPRHGGL
-202 TQFGE
+202 TGFGE

-236 SRSPVIFSHSSAY
+236 SRAPVIFSHSSAY
-249 GVTQHARNVPD
+249 AVTQHARNVPD
-260 DVLALVGKKRGVVMV
+260 DILALVGKKRGVVMV

-283 ESMRLH
+283 EPMRLY
-289 RVALERHEEMLN
+289 RVALERHQAMLN
-301 QDHDPDRVAELMS
+301 RDHEPAAAGELMA
-314 QWSARHPAPEV
+314 QWSALHPAPEV

-383 DIAKIAGENL
+383 DIANIAGENL
-393 LRVMNDA
+393 LRVMTDV

-406 LQTLE
+406 LRTLE
-411 PPRDDLLHE
+411 TPRDDLLHE
-420 IDFEHDFEHNA
+420 IDRMHS
-431 AQAQ
+431 AQKTQ

>member
-1 VKIKTQLRPG
+1 MNIVMRLCPRVLT
-11 ILIIAVLVAGTPI
+11 IAVLVSGNLVLA
-24 LGDDLDTRVA
+24 DDLDTRVA

-53 LRRVNNHLSQLDL
+53 HRRVNNHLSQLDL

-73 DNPTDTDLP
+73 ERPTDTDLP
-82 RLRRGM
+82 RLRRGR
-88 VGGLFWSVYVPI
+88 VGGLFWSVYIPI
-100 EAYGGNPSAVQA
+100 EGYGGKPSAVQA
-112 VINQIDFVKRL
+112 VMDQIDLVKRL
-123 VNHYDSDLEL
+123 INHHEDDLEL

-141 RIHASGKIASLIGME
+141 RIHKAGKIASLIGME

-167 LRQLYDLGARYM
+167 LRQLYELGARYM

-187 LWADSATDTQRHGGL
+187 LWADSATDTPRHGGL
-202 TQFGE
+202 TGFGE

-236 SRSPVIFSHSSAY
+236 SRAPVIFSHSSAY
-249 GVTQHARNVPD
+249 AVTQHARNVPD
-260 DVLALVGKKRGVVMV
+260 DILALVGKKRGVVMV

-283 ESMRLH
+283 EPMRLY
-289 RVALERHEEMLN
+289 RVALERHQAMLN
-301 QDHDPDRVAELMS
+301 RDHEPDAAGELMA
-314 QWSARHPAPEV
+314 QWSALHPAPEV

-383 DIAKIAGENL
+383 DIANIAGENL
-393 LRVMNDA
+393 LRVMTDV

-406 LQTLE
+406 LRTLE
-411 PPRDDLLHE
+411 TPRDDLLHE
-420 IDFEHDFEHNA
+420 IDRMHS
-431 AQAQ
+431 AQKTQ

>member
-1 VKIKTQLRPG
+1 MNIVMRLCPRV
-11 ILIIAVLVAGTPI
+11 LMIAVLASGNLVLA
-24 LGDDLDTRVA
+24 DDLDTRVA

-53 LRRVNNHLSQLDL
+53 HRRVNNHLSQLDL

-73 DNPTDTDLP
+73 ERPTDTDLP
-82 RLRRGM
+82 RLRRGR
-88 VGGLFWSVYVPI
+88 VGGLFWSVYIPV
-100 EAYGGNPSAVQA
+100 EEYGGKPSAVQA
-112 VINQIDFVKRL
+112 VMDQIDLVKRL
-123 VNHYDSDLEL
+123 INHYEDDLEL

-141 RIHASGKIASLIGME
+141 RIHKAGKIASLIGME

-167 LRQLYDLGARYM
+167 LRQLYELGARYM

-187 LWADSATDTQRHGGL
+187 LWADSATDTPRHGGL
-202 TQFGE
+202 TGFGE

-236 SRSPVIFSHSSAY
+236 SRAPVIFSHSSAY
-249 GVTQHARNVPD
+249 AVTQHARNVPD
-260 DVLALVGKKRGVVMV
+260 DILALVGKKRGVVMV

-283 ESMRLH
+283 EPMRLH
-289 RVALERHEEMLN
+289 RVALERHQAMLN
-301 QDHDPDRVAELMS
+301 RDYEPDAAGELMA
-314 QWSARHPAPEV
+314 QWSALHPAPEV

-393 LRVMNDA
+393 LRVMTDV

-406 LQTLE
+406 LRTLE
-411 PPRDDLLHE
+411 TPRDDLLHE
-420 IDFEHDFEHNA
+420 IDRMHS
-431 AQAQ
+431 AQKTQ

>member
-1 VKIKTQLRPG
+1 MNIVMRLCPR
-11 ILIIAVLVAGTPI
+11 VLMITVLASGN
-24 LGDDLDTRVA
+24 LVLADDLDTRVA

-53 LRRVNNHLSQLDL
+53 HRRVNNHLSQLDL

-73 DNPTDTDLP
+73 ERPTDTDLP
-82 RLRRGM
+82 RLRRGR
-88 VGGLFWSVYVPI
+88 VGGLFWSVYIPI
-100 EAYGGNPSAVQA
+100 EGYGGKPSAVQA
-112 VINQIDFVKRL
+112 VMDQIDLVKRL
-123 VNHYDSDLEL
+123 INHHEDDLEL

-141 RIHASGKIASLIGME
+141 RIHKAGKIASLIGME

-167 LRQLYDLGARYM
+167 LRQLYELGARYM

-187 LWADSATDTQRHGGL
+187 LWADSATDTPRHGGL
-202 TQFGE
+202 TGFGE

-236 SRSPVIFSHSSAY
+236 SRAPVIFSHSSAY
-249 GVTQHARNVPD
+249 AVTQHARNVPD
-260 DVLALVGKKRGVVMV
+260 DILALVGKKRGVVMV

-283 ESMRLH
+283 EPMRLY
-289 RVALERHEEMLN
+289 RVALERHQAMLN
-301 QDHDPDRVAELMS
+301 RDHEPDAAGELMA
-314 QWSARHPAPEV
+314 QWSALHPAPEV

-383 DIAKIAGENL
+383 DIANIAGENL
-393 LRVMNDA
+393 LRVMTDV

-406 LQTLE
+406 LRTLE
-411 PPRDDLLHE
+411 TPRDDLLHE
-420 IDFEHDFEHNA
+420 IDRMHS
-431 AQAQ
+431 AQKTQ

>member
-406 LQTLE
+406 LQSFK

>member
-1 VKIKTQLRPG
+1 MNIVMRLCPRV
-11 ILIIAVLVAGTPI
+11 LMIAVLVSGNLVLA
-24 LGDDLDTRVA
+24 DDLDTRVA

-53 LRRVNNHLSQLDL
+53 HRRVNNHLSQLDL

-73 DNPTDTDLP
+73 ERPTDTDLP
-82 RLRRGM
+82 RLRRGR
-88 VGGLFWSVYVPI
+88 VGGLFWSVYIPI
-100 EAYGGNPSAVQA
+100 EGYGGKPSAVQA
-112 VINQIDFVKRL
+112 VMDQIDLVKRL
-123 VNHYDSDLEL
+123 INHHEDDLEL

-141 RIHASGKIASLIGME
+141 RIHKAGKIASLIGME

-167 LRQLYDLGARYM
+167 LRQLYELGARYM

-187 LWADSATDTQRHGGL
+187 LWADSATDTPRHGGL
-202 TQFGE
+202 TGFGE

-236 SRSPVIFSHSSAY
+236 SRAPVIFSHSSAY
-249 GVTQHARNVPD
+249 AVTQHARNVPD
-260 DVLALVGKKRGVVMV
+260 DILALVGKKRGLVMV

-283 ESMRLH
+283 EPMRLY
-289 RVALERHEEMLN
+289 RVALERHQAMLN
-301 QDHDPDRVAELMS
+301 RDHEPDAAGELMA
-314 QWSARHPAPEV
+314 QWSALHPAPEV

-383 DIAKIAGENL
+383 DIANIAGENL
-393 LRVMNDA
+393 LRVMTDV

-406 LQTLE
+406 LRTLE
-411 PPRDDLLHE
+411 TPRDDLLHE
-420 IDFEHDFEHNA
+420 IDRMHS
-431 AQAQ
+431 AQKTQ

>member
-1 VKIKTQLRPG
+1 MNIVMRLCPRV
-11 ILIIAVLVAGTPI
+11 LMIAVLVSGNLVLA
-24 LGDDLDTRVA
+24 DDLDTRVA

-53 LRRVNNHLSQLDL
+53 HRRVNNHLSQLDL
-66 ASDLTQI
+66 AADLTQI
-73 DNPTDTDLP
+73 ARPTDTDLP
-82 RLRRGM
+82 RLRRGR
-88 VGGLFWSVYVPI
+88 VGGLFWSVYIPI
-100 EAYGGNPSAVQA
+100 EGYGGKPSAVQA
-112 VINQIDFVKRL
+112 VMDQIDLVKRL
-123 VNHYDSDLEL
+123 INHHEDDLEL

-141 RIHASGKIASLIGME
+141 RIHKAGKIASLIGME

-167 LRQLYDLGARYM
+167 LRQLYELGARYM

-187 LWADSATDTQRHGGL
+187 LWADSATDTPRHGGL
-202 TQFGE
+202 TGFGE

-236 SRSPVIFSHSSAY
+236 SRAPVIFSHSSAY
-249 GVTQHARNVPD
+249 AVTQHARNVPD
-260 DVLALVGKKRGVVMV
+260 DILALVGKKRGVVMV

-283 ESMRLH
+283 EPMRLY
-289 RVALERHEEMLN
+289 RVALERHQAMLN
-301 QDHDPDRVAELMS
+301 RDHEPDAAGELMA
-314 QWSARHPAPEV
+314 QWSALHPAPEV

-383 DIAKIAGENL
+383 DIANIAGENL
-393 LRVMNDA
+393 LRVMTDV

-406 LQTLE
+406 LRTLE
-411 PPRDDLLHE
+411 TPRDDLLHE
-420 IDFEHDFEHNA
+420 IDRMHS
-431 AQAQ
+431 AQKTQ